1 MPTPPVA
8 KMMWEG
14 RIPGVVLSDLYY
26 AQLQEEFKEADRGR
40 KKGLLRAAKLL
51 SVQKGLGYAG
61 AHLGGPGLT
70 FAEFD
75 FLLNEA
81 ERMADDWPD
90 FLKDFSCWPQ
100 DSYYFQPGSD
110 GELNSVEPVVR
121 QRAAW
126 SPHYALANSIHE
138 LAFVETGALYE
149 AAARLCVALD
159 GGSGQKAFAKAE
171 HLVKLLLVG
180 CKNCGDC
187 TLAELGFLCP
197 QTGCAKY
204 LLNGPCGGS
213 RDGWCEVYP
222 GRKKCLYVKVYERLK
237 AVGQDGSMKK
247 GLVPPRDWA
256 LNETSSWL
264 NFFLQRDHT
273 NLLK

>member
-1 MPTPPVA
+1 VA
-8 KMMWEG
+8 PQKYG
-14 RIPGVVLSDLYY
+14 R
-26 AQLQEEFKEADRGR
+26 
-40 KKGLLRAAKLL
+40 
-51 SVQKGLGYAG
+51 
-61 AHLGGPGLT
+61 
-70 FAEFD
+70 
-75 FLLNEA
+75 
-81 ERMADDWPD
+81 
-90 FLKDFSCWPQ
+90 
-100 DSYYFQPGSD
+100 
-110 GELNSVEPVVR
+110 
-121 QRAAW
+121 
-126 SPHYALANSIHE
+126 SPHYALANYIHE

-149 AAARLCVALD
+149 AAAKFCTALD
-159 GGSGQKAFAKAE
+159 DGNGQMAFGKVE
-171 HLVKLLLVG
+171 HLVKLLLFG

-197 QTGCAKY
+197 QKGCAKY